1 MMGSYKYISVAMT
14 VFNGEEYLED
24 QINSILKQTLKP
36 SEIVICN
43 DASEDKSSEIL
54 NKYSKKYK
62 EIKVINNKINQG
74 VVASFEI
81 ALKNLDNKTDYIF
94 LSDHDDIWL
103 ENKIEK
109 MIKNSSGCSSIISD
123 LKVVDSNLKII
134 NNSFFKYSGF
144 RNKKELNFIN
154 ILIKN
159 PAPGC
164 GIMFK
169 GDLLKDILPF
179 PKNIVMHD
187 WWIILVS
194 NANRGIKILNEP
206 LVLYR
211 QHSENQLGITNN
223 NLRGLKKR
231 INKIGSSFKYFKY
244 REERRKIMIEN
255 TIKYKLTSNSD
266 LPILFQLYL
275 INGLA
280 RNFQL
285 INFFLV
291 IYTNCGLST
300 AFKESLFYLLNI
312 YNNEK

>member
-1 MMGSYKYISVAMT
+1 MGTYKYISVAMT

-43 DASEDKSSEIL
+43 DASEDKSTEIL
-54 NKYSKKYK
+54 NKFSNKYK

-81 ALKNLDNKTDYIF
+81 ALKNLDSKTDFIF

-109 MIKNSSGCSSIISD
+109 MTKNSIGCSSTISD
-123 LKVVDSNLKII
+123 LKVVDSDLKII
-134 NNSFFKYSGF
+134 SNSFFKYSGF
-144 RNKKELNFIN
+144 KTKKELNFIN
-154 ILIKN
+154 LLVKN

-164 GIMFK
+164 SIMFN
-169 GDLLKDILPF
+169 GDLLRNILPF

-187 WWIILVS
+187 WWITLVS
-194 NANRGIKILNEP
+194 HANHGIKILNEP

-223 NLRGLKKR
+223 NLWGLKKR

-255 TIKYKLTSNSD
+255 SIKHNLTSSND
-266 LPILFQLYL
+266 LSNLYKLYL
-275 INGLA
+275 INGSA
-280 RNFQL
+280 RKFQL
-285 INFFLV
+285 IKFFLI
-291 IYTNCGLST
+291 IYTSCGLRT
-300 AFKESLFYLLNI
+300 ALKRASCI
-312 YNNEK
+312 Y

>member
-1 MMGSYKYISVAMT
+1 MGSYKFISVAMT

-24 QINSILKQTLKP
+24 QITSILEQTLKP
-36 SEIVICN
+36 TEIVICN
-43 DASEDKSSEIL
+43 DASEDKSIEIL
-54 NKYSKKYK
+54 DKFSKKYK
-62 EIKVINNKINQG
+62 EIKVINNKKNQG

-81 ALKNLDNKTDYIF
+81 ALKNLNSKTDYIF

-109 MIKNSSGCSSIISD
+109 MIKNSSGCSSTISD
-123 LKVVDSNLKII
+123 LKVVNSDLKII

-144 RNKKELNFIN
+144 NNKKELNFIN

-164 GIMFK
+164 SIMFK
-169 GDLLKDILPF
+169 GDLLRDILPF

-187 WWIILVS
+187 WWITLVS
-194 NANRGIKILNEP
+194 NANNGIKILHDP

-211 QHSENQLGITNN
+211 QHSGNQLGVANN
-223 NLRGLKKR
+223 NLLGLKKR
-231 INKIGSSFKYFKY
+231 INKFGSSLKYLKY

-255 TIKYKLTSNSD
+255 TIKHELTSSND
-266 LPILFQLYL
+266 LSILFQFYL
-275 INGLA
+275 INGSA

-285 INFFLV
+285 INFFLI
-291 IYTNCGLST
+291 IYKSCGLRT